1 MVCIL
6 PRDVL
11 FFDSVESRLL
21 PNEVVLGRWG
31 LGVRVFFPF
40 PSFSFFLFS
49 VNIPDISSST
59 YGRES
64 LWAKLSWDRDFCL
77 LAAWLNTGHFSVSWF
92 IWRKKGWKLFH
103 TLLAYPS
110 LYRNNDQTL
119 PPSIYLSQ
127 PPFLPS
133 LPAHITPPYLGCHC
147 SLLPCILEGRG
158 QDGPV

>member
-1 MVCIL
+1 MSSRSISCVHSATKPMYIKTTFKNNTQSSVVCIL

-21 PNEVVLGRWG
+21 PKEVVLGRWV
-31 LGVRVFFPF
+31 LGVKVFFPF
-40 PSFSFFLFS
+40 PSLSFFLFS

-77 LAAWLNTGHFSVSWF
+77 LEAWLNTGHFSVSWF

-103 TLLAYPS
+103 TLFAYP
-110 LYRNNDQTL
+110 LVFFVPDHN
-119 PPSIYLSQ
+119 
-127 PPFLPS
+127 
-133 LPAHITPPYLGCHC
+133 
-147 SLLPCILEGRG
+147 
-158 QDGPV
+158 